1 MTIRDIHILIE
12 QGLQKIGVFAYADI
26 EHDEIDLAIDSVIVR
41 EIRNIFRD
49 IDAIQH
55 PNNYERNQYEADFLR
70 ILKTKQ
76 CINASKVD
84 DGYSIDLPIDYLHL
98 ISDSSNVLAL
108 NCNVKT
114 LDSEKDDVLEIGKTY
129 RANGDVLHNGKWY
142 KNCEIFVA
150 ETTDL
155 YGKVTELAT
164 KKMPNR
170 LTKSEN
176 INNVLTNSLTKSNYK
191 SPVSE
196 LVGNKLIVY
205 TDNSFKLSQICIT
218 YIRLPKKVSYRN
230 DITIEFPEDV
240 QYYIVDKVVQHLAI
254 RIEENQQK
262 IVNLKSENI
271 ENS

>member
-1 MTIRDIHILIE
+1 MTIKDIHILIE

-26 EHDEIDLAIDSVIVR
+26 EHDEIDLAIDSVTMR

-49 IDAIQH
+49 IDYNQH

-70 ILKTKQ
+70 ILKEKK
-76 CINASKVD
+76 CITANKTD
-84 DGYSIDLPIDYLHL
+84 DGYSIDLPSDYLHL
-98 ISDSSNVLAL
+98 VSDSSNVLAL
-108 NCNVKT
+108 NCDVKT
-114 LDSEKDDVLEIGKTY
+114 LESEKDNVLEIGKSY

-170 LTKSEN
+170 LTRSEN
-176 INNVLTNSLTKSNYK
+176 IGNILTNSLTKSNYK

-196 LVGNKLIVY
+196 LIGNQLIVHA
-205 TDNSFKLSQICIT
+205 DSSFKMSQICIT
-218 YIRLPKKVSYRN
+218 YVRLPKKVSYKN
-230 DITIEFPEDV
+230 NVTIEFPEDV
-240 QYYIVDKVVQHLAI
+240 QYYLVDKVVQHLAI
-254 RIEENQQK
+254 RIEESQQK

>member
-12 QGLQKIGVFAYADI
+12 QGLQKIGVFAYADM
-26 EHDEIDLAIDSVIVR
+26 EHDEIDLAIDSVTIR
-41 EIRNIFRD
+41 EIRNIFKD
-49 IDAIQH
+49 IDGIQH

-70 ILKTKQ
+70 ILKEKKCITATKT
-76 CINASKVD
+76 D
-84 DGYSIDLPIDYLHL
+84 DGYSIDLPTNYLHL
-98 ISDSSNVLAL
+98 ISDSSNVIAL
-108 NCNVKT
+108 SCNVKT
-114 LDSEKDDVLEIGKTY
+114 LDSEKEDVLEIGKSY

-164 KKMPNR
+164 KKVPNR

-176 INNVLTNSLTKSNYK
+176 IGNILNNSLTKSNFK

-196 LVGNKLIVY
+196 LIGNTLTVY
-205 TDNSFKLSQICIT
+205 ADSSFKLSQICIT
-218 YIRLPKKVSYRN
+218 YVRLPKKVSYYN

-240 QYYIVDKVVQHLAI
+240 QYYLVDKVVQHISI
-254 RIEENQQK
+254 RIEESQQK